1 MEIEFK
7 CKKCSNIFTC
17 DIGEAT
23 ISEESFRPEFEKE
36 IICPKCGKL
45 SIDDVLLTEKGQ
57 GQLTEA
63 TFIFD
68 DDDLFDYEDD
78 DMDDYGSYEGTCQGC
93 DIFFKPLNDLGLCEE
108 CAGKLER
115 DMIRQRDW
123 AYSISAFGM
132 SNSELEKLR
141 KGVIEHYGEKLE
153 LIAPNKKNKRKP
165 KRKNRKRK
173 HKTKKRR

>member
-1 MEIEFK
+1 MEIEFV

-23 ISEESFRPEFEKE
+23 ISEKSFRPEFEKE

-57 GQLTEA
+57 SQLTDA
-63 TFIFD
+63 TLIFD
-68 DDDLFDYEDD
+68 DDDLFDYKDDEDD
-78 DMDDYGSYEGTCQGC
+78 DLDDYGSYEGTCQGC
-93 DIFFKPLNDLGLCEE
+93 DIFQPLNDLGFCEE

-115 DMIRQRDW
+115 DLIRQRDW

-141 KGVIEHYGEKLE
+141 KGVIEHYGEKFE
-153 LIAPNKKNKRKP
+153 LISPKKP
-165 KRKNRKRK
+165 KRKKRK
-173 HKTKKRR
+173 KNQKNKKRR

>member
-23 ISEESFRPEFEKE
+23 IGEESFRPEFEKE
-36 IICPKCGKL
+36 IICLKCGKL

-68 DDDLFDYEDD
+68 DDLFDYEDED
-78 DMDDYGSYEGTCQGC
+78 LDNYGSYEGTCQGC
-93 DIFFKPLNDLGLCEE
+93 DFFKLLNDLGLCEE

-115 DMIRQRDW
+115 DLIRQRDW

-141 KGVIEHYGEKLE
+141 KGVIEHYGEKIE
-153 LIAPNKKNKRKP
+153 LLSPKKKP
-165 KRKNRKRK
+165 KRKNRKK
-173 HKTKKRR
+173 TQKTKKRR

>member
-23 ISEESFRPEFEKE
+23 ISEESFRPEFEKD
-36 IICPKCGKL
+36 ITCPNCGKL
-45 SIDDVLLTEKGQ
+45 SINDILLTEKGQ

-63 TFIFD
+63 TFNFE

-78 DMDDYGSYEGTCQGC
+78 DLDDYGLYEGTCQGC
-93 DIFFKPLNDLGLCEE
+93 DIFQPLNDLGLCEE

-115 DMIRQRDW
+115 DLIRQRDW
-123 AYSISAFGM
+123 DYSVTAFGA
-132 SNSELEKLR
+132 SKSELEKLR
-141 KGVIEHYGEKLE
+141 NEVIKHYGEKLE
-153 LIAPNKKNKRKP
+153 LIAPNKKNKKTP
-165 KRKNRKRK
+165 KRKNRKK
-173 HKTKKRR
+173 KQKTKKRR